1 MAHINELVDFTVTAY
16 IVYRNKVLLIDHKEL
31 KKWLP
36 VGGHI
41 ELDED
46 PDLAL
51 IREVKEESGLDVT
64 VLAEIPPVSQKNTKF
79 LFRPEGVTV
88 HDITKTHKHIDLI
101 YFCKTSSSKVTLAEG
116 EHNDIKWFSKK
127 ELDDTIYNLRP
138 SVKYYAKMALNRA
151 KPQESGVKKIT

>member
-1 MAHINELVDFTVTAY
+1 MAQNDKCMAHIHDLIDFTITAY
-16 IVYRNKVLLIDHKEL
+16 IIYQGKVLLIDHKEL

-51 IREVKEESGLDVT
+51 VREVKEESGLDVK
-64 VLAEIPPVSQKNTKF
+64 VLAEIPPISQPDTKF

-88 HDITKTHKHIDLI
+88 HDISKTHKHVDLI
-101 YFCKTSSSKVTLAEG
+101 YFCKANSSDVTLAGE
-116 EHNDIKWFSKK
+116 EHNNIKWFSIKD
-127 ELDDTIYNLRP
+127 LDDKKYNLRP
-138 SVKYYAKMALNRA
+138 SVKHYAKMALER
-151 KPQESGVKKIT
+151 V